1 MLSLRGHSII
11 RSVITECVVR
21 VREMSKK
28 SSRKTTKALP
38 AEENTASQ
46 GGPVTTDKGG
56 NVVIQIHAKPGAKH
70 NKITDISAEGVG
82 VAISAPPV
90 EGEANT
96 ELLKYLS
103 SVLGVRKSDV
113 SLDRGSRSRQKK
125 VIVTGC
131 IASAVLEKLK
141 AEINSNS

>member
-70 NKITDISAEGVG
+70 NKITGVG